1 MFVSDGASLAS
12 SEVTE
17 ADNTGEEALAKLSLT
32 QVTREGDEDTVRRL
46 LELYN
51 RQNNKIID
59 SLDDSKVN
67 TSPHSSCSLSPPG
80 VRPALRGSPEQPGH
94 HGAALGPRGRGG
106 QACSGGPHTATLC
119 SKVHRHRLLHNNSL
133 LQHYFLDSRSAPGP
147 HLRPARGRPSW

>member
-1 MFVSDGASLAS
+1 MFVSDGASLS
-12 SEVTE
+12 TEVTE